1 MAQSATYPGDV
12 YIGGNLQV
20 AGTSTIAISR
30 SSLATDSGAKQ
41 IIPIAEWGVSTG
53 NFARLGAPSGSDLGI
68 VAGTFGTNVP
78 TPQTSDQK
86 ANGAVTTQYA
96 RFTLQ
101 LPDNYVAGSQV
112 YLEAIAGMIGT
123 GPADVSATI
132 DFEAYLC
139 ADSNLKSGSDLVTT
153 AAQSINSLT
162 FAAKSFTVTSGSLI
176 PGSRLDVRVAIAI
189 RDNASATAVTGCIAV
204 VNLIRDVRG

>member
-1 MAQSATYPGDV
+1 MTQSATYPGDV

-41 IIPIAEWGVSTG
+41 IIPIADFGIWDG
-53 NFARLGAPSGSDLGI
+53 NFGRLGAASSDDLGI
-68 VAGTFGTNVP
+68 VAGTFGTSVP

-86 ANGAVTTQYA
+86 ANGAVVTQYA
-96 RFTLQ
+96 RFLVQ
-101 LPDNYVAGSQV
+101 MPDNYVSGSQV
-112 YLEAIAGMIGT
+112 YLEAVAGMLT
-123 GPADVSATI
+123 TVADTSATI